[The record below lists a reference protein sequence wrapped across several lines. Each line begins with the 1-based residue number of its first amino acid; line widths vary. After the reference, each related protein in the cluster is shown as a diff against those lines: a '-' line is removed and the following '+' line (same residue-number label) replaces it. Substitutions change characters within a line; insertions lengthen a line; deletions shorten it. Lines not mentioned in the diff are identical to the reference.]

1 MRSLLVDVLAGHR
14 LTRLVTEDVITAP
27 MRQKIFTKH
36 PPKEESWSYVL
47 TCPWCASVWVGFG
60 IAVFRKFFPE
70 VWNPVAEALAIS
82 SAAGLITERQA
93 NHGSL

>member
-27 MRQKIFTKH
+27 AREKIFKKY
-36 PPKEESWSYVL
+36 PPTEDRWSYAL
-47 TCPWCASVWVGFG
+47 TCPWCTSMWLGLG

-82 SAAGLITERQA
+82 SAAGLIAERQA
-93 NHGSL
+93 THGSL